1 VQLAGKAV
9 KAVEKSGPDPVV
21 FIFLALVFLG
31 TASLIEPKWLTG
43 VILCFV
49 LAAYCWRRH
58 EGERHE
64 MAIAKLKLEQ
74 ERAKVHAKKN
84 ALRIAR
90 GAVQPML
97 PLNSVNTDENE
108 L

>member
-1 VQLAGKAV
+1 
-9 KAVEKSGPDPVV
+9 
-21 FIFLALVFLG
+21 
-31 TASLIEPKWLTG
+31 
-43 VILCFV
+43 
-49 LAAYCWRRH
+49 
-58 EGERHE
+58 